1 MLVFWLS
8 WHGHCVCV
16 NWGMLMED
24 TFHESSLMTFDFATH
39 LTALQP
45 NGAVEPNGAFGPN
58 LPTGV
63 EDNGG
68 DNGGDNR
75 GHNGGGL
82 PAEAPLPPSAFFHT
96 LVTDALIVKFF
107 DVHGPDKVSYLVDIL
122 GGEMYGYSEAW
133 VLQRFFFLLDEIN
146 QAPREEACKSPPLLA
161 PVITQQDEQN
171 VRQQALENWADTH
184 GDTHGD
190 THMDTH
196 MDTHGDTHSMQEDTA
211 VVHTVEVG
219 VRHAWQP
226 HEDAA
231 ILRFVSAY
239 GPRWRAL
246 SRFLGG
252 RALGY
257 SDDSIRNRYN
267 RLTGVTDDRGR
278 WRAPRKRRP
287 KNKDIG
293 RKWSIQEDKILIEAH
308 TELQQE
314 DPDTKW
320 PRLASLLVGR
330 TCAAVRLR
338 AQRLG
343 LVEYRHKA
351 PWQDLLP
358 ARSRRS
364 TTFNK

>member
-1 MLVFWLS
+1 MLV
-8 WHGHCVCV
+8 
-16 NWGMLMED
+16 ED
-24 TFHESSLMTFDFATH
+24 TFHESSFMTFDFARHMTEM
-39 LTALQP
+39 QP
-45 NGAVEPNGAFGPN
+45 NVPSGPVCEVT
-58 LPTGV
+58 LP
-63 EDNGG
+63 
-68 DNGGDNR
+68 
-75 GHNGGGL
+75 
-82 PAEAPLPPSAFFHT
+82 PADAPLPPSAFFHT

-107 DVHGPDKVSYLVDIL
+107 DVHGPDKVGYLVDIL
-122 GGEMYGYSEAW
+122 GGEMYGYTEAW

-146 QAPREEACKSPPLLA
+146 QVPREEACKSPPLLA
-161 PVITQQDEQN
+161 PVITQLDEQN
-171 VRQQALENWADTH
+171 ARLQTLENLADNDDHGGEDTGQH
-184 GDTHGD
+184 PCDTCDDNCGETCGDTCNDICDENCDNGAHPTPLA
-190 THMDTH
+190 THEGT
-196 MDTHGDTHSMQEDTA
+196 TA
-211 VVHTVEVG
+211 VHTVQVG

-231 ILRFVSAY
+231 ILKFVSAY

-278 WRAPRKRRP
+278 WRASRKRRP
-287 KNKDIG
+287 KNKKIG
-293 RKWSIQEDKILIEAH
+293 RKWSTQEDRMLIEAH
-308 TELQQE
+308 TELRQE
-314 DPDTKW
+314 DPDTRW

-358 ARSRRS
+358 TRSRRS
-364 TTFNK
+364 TT